1 MTCRLTLKG
10 GTGGEGD
17 QGWGWGGGRGG
28 GESFL
33 LRAVE
38 HAGTMLQRALS
49 HTHTLTKSLCLTKI
63 HSCDHSFYSWNSEA
77 KRRNQERHKLMT
89 STTPLLSTSS
99 VRNNPGP
106 STLAAVASWRLIP
119 GTKEALLPSKL
130 DAAMPALSPDAR
142 CMLLRRRFT
151 SAHAA
156 STSPM
161 LRRPSPFASTRRNIL
176 EMSRGRCS
184 KTPVICAWCVCA

>member
-1 MTCRLTLKG
+1 MGL
-10 GTGGEGD
+10 
-17 QGWGWGGGRGG
+17 GGGARGG
-28 GESFL
+28 REFPSPRRRPRGNDTP
-33 LRAVE
+33 A
-38 HAGTMLQRALS
+38 RALS
-49 HTHTLTKSLCLTKI
+49 HSLTSTKSLCLTKI
-63 HSCDHSFYSWNSEA
+63 HRDHPLYSWNSEA

-89 STTPLLSTSS
+89 STTPLLSTSN

-119 GTKEALLPSKL
+119 GTREALLPSKL
-130 DAAMPALSPDAR
+130 DAAMPALGPDAR

-161 LRRPSPFASTRRNIL
+161 LRRPSPFASTRRNTL

-184 KTPVICAWCVCA
+184 KTPVICAWCECVCV